1 MTTADSPEFSRHPD
15 TAMRILLVVVYYPP
29 STTSAAQM
37 MRDLAMEFV
46 RQGHQ
51 VMVVT
56 PGNALQGATTATME
70 DGVQVVRVHAAEIK
84 AANKVLRL
92 WRESQLSSRTW
103 KNARDL
109 FTAYRCDL
117 IVYYAPSIFWGGLIR
132 RLKSLWKCPAY
143 LVHRDIFPQWA
154 VDSGI
159 IRKGSLLHRYLRRI
173 ELDLYASA
181 DIIGAE
187 APGNLS
193 YFANGAQGV
202 GFETEVC
209 YNWIAPVSVARPSV
223 SWRSHLG
230 LEGKTVFV
238 YGGNI
243 GPAQDLGN
251 IVDLATR
258 LRHRDDIR
266 FLLAGDG
273 TEAPRITKEI
283 TRRGLINVLLLPPIP
298 QQDYL
303 ACLSEFDIGL
313 VSLNR
318 HIHSH
323 NFSGKFLGYLAC
335 GKPTLASINPGN
347 DLFDVLRRSGV
358 GIGCVNGDDAAL
370 LDAALSL
377 ADQPQLRASMGK
389 NARALAESTF
399 SVRRAATQILSH
411 FDGKRAPELPES
423 VLSVSE
429 AAR

>member
-1 MTTADSPEFSRHPD
+1 
-15 TAMRILLVVVYYPP
+15 MRILLVVVYYPP

-37 MRDLAMEFV
+37 MRDLAVEFV

-56 PGNALQGATTATME
+56 PGEALQGATTVTME

-84 AANKVLRL
+84 SANKVLRL

-109 FTAYRCDL
+109 FTAHRCDL
-117 IVYYAPSIFWGGLIR
+117 IVYYSPTIFWGGLVR

-159 IRKGSLLHRYLRRI
+159 IRKGSLLHRYLRRV
-173 ELDLYASA
+173 ELEQYAAA

-187 APGNLS
+187 APGNLG

-209 YNWIAPVSVARPSV
+209 YNWIAPVSTPRPSV
-223 SWRSHLG
+223 SWRSRLG
-230 LEGKTVFV
+230 LQGKTVFL

-243 GPAQDLGN
+243 GVAQDLGN
-251 IVDLATR
+251 ILDLATR

-266 FLLAGDG
+266 FLFAGEG

-283 TRRGLINVLLLPPIP
+283 ARRDLTNVLLLPPIP
-298 QQDYL
+298 QQDYM
-303 ACLSEFDIGL
+303 ACLSEFDIGV

-318 HIHSH
+318 HLHSN
-323 NFSGKFLGYLAC
+323 NFSGKFLGYVAC

-347 DLFDVLRRSGV
+347 DLLEVLRCYDV
-358 GIGCVNGDDAAL
+358 GIGCVNGDGAAL

-377 ADQPQLRASMGK
+377 ADQPQLRASMGN
-389 NARALAESTF
+389 NARALAESLF

-411 FDGKRAPELPES
+411 FDGKPASELPES
-423 VLSVSE
+423 VLSVGG
-429 AAR
+429 AIR

>member
-1 MTTADSPEFSRHPD
+1 
-15 TAMRILLVVVYYPP
+15 MRILLVVVYYPP

-37 MRDLAMEFV
+37 MRDLAVEFV
-46 RQGHQ
+46 CQGHQ

-56 PGNALQGATTATME
+56 PGEASQGATTVTME

-84 AANKVLRL
+84 SAHKVLRL

-103 KNARDL
+103 RNARDL
-109 FTAYRCDL
+109 FTARRCDL
-117 IVYYAPSIFWGGLIR
+117 IVYYSPTIFWGGLVR

-159 IRKGSLLHRYLRRI
+159 IRKDSLLHRYMRRI
-173 ELDLYASA
+173 ELEQYAAA
-181 DIIGAE
+181 DIVGAE
-187 APGNLS
+187 APGNLR
-193 YFANGAQGV
+193 YFANGAQGA

-209 YNWIAPVSVARPSV
+209 YNWIAPISTVRPSV
-223 SWRSHLG
+223 SWRSRLG

-243 GPAQDLGN
+243 GLAQDLGN

-266 FLLAGDG
+266 FLLAGEG
-273 TEAPRITKEI
+273 TEAPRIAKEI
-283 TRRGLINVLLLPPIP
+283 ARRGLTNVLLIPPIP

-318 HIHSH
+318 HLHSN
-323 NFSGKFLGYLAC
+323 NFSGKFLGYVAC

-347 DLFDVLRRSGV
+347 DLLEVLRSYEV

-377 ADQPQLRASMGK
+377 ADQPNLRASMGS
-389 NARALAESTF
+389 NALSLAESLF

-411 FDGKRAPELPES
+411 FDGKPAMGLPES
-423 VLSVSE
+423 VLSVSG
-429 AAR
+429 ATQ